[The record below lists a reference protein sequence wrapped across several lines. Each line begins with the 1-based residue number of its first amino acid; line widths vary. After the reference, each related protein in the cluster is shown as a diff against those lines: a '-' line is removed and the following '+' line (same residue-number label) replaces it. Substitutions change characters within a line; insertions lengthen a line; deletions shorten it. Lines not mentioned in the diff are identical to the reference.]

1 MARKDAA
8 RSSELPGTRL
18 VLVMTAICMTVVAYN
33 TTAVVTIL
41 PNLKSGFDLTPTE
54 LQWVMAVYT
63 VTGATFVPILGRL
76 GDLIG
81 KMKVFFFGMACFSVG
96 ALAVVLAPDAAI
108 LLAGRAAQGAGAAA
122 LFGTSL
128 SILTAATP
136 EAQRAS
142 VMGVWGA
149 MIGLGMSLGP
159 IVGGAFA
166 EYLNWRGVFVSDLI
180 LLAVAFLLGL
190 RVTRRGYVP
199 ERRKPGARFDTAGAV
214 ALVLLLGPLSFALS
228 NGERGGWTSPLTLLP
243 LGLTVAAAFALYFT
257 ERRLDDP
264 LIERRYFRHPRYL
277 MATLGMFLSGFVL
290 LCFFVYF
297 NLFVQSPAALDLS
310 AVQAGAAVLPLS
322 VMMFIVSTGAPRLLA
337 SVSFHWPIAIGMAC
351 LALGFLLLSG
361 TSNTTGYGEIW
372 WKLVIIGAGMGLSFS
387 LLPRVG
393 LRLLPEEHAGQG
405 SGVINTC
412 LYFGATLGSVVGGVA
427 AAMTVRSGLR
437 EVIAALP
444 AGSTQS
450 EGLARALAHGTPSE
464 VQQLL
469 AGLDPSAST
478 ALAAALRDVQD
489 NAFDSAIMVGAA
501 GALIGL
507 VLALWLL
514 RGPIPPLHSAAMQTQ
529 EEASQGP

>member
-1 MARKDAA
+1 MAGEEAA
-8 RSSELPGTRL
+8 ASSEYGGTRL
-18 VLVMTAICMTVVAYN
+18 VLAMTAICMTVVSYN

-41 PNLKSGFDLTPTE
+41 PNLKSDFDLTPTA

-63 VTGATFVPILGRL
+63 VTGATLVPILGRL
-76 GDLIG
+76 GDIVG
-81 KMKVFFFGMACFSVG
+81 KMKVFFSGMSCFFVG
-96 ALAVVLAPDAAI
+96 SLAVALAPDGAI

-128 SILTAATP
+128 SVLSAATP
-136 EAQRAS
+136 EAERAS
-142 VMGVWGA
+142 VTGVWGA

-159 IVGGAFA
+159 IVGGVFG
-166 EYLNWRGVFVSDLI
+166 EYLNWRGVFVSDLF
-180 LLAVAFLLGL
+180 LLALAFAIAL

-228 NGERGGWTSPLTLLP
+228 NGERAGWASPLTLLP
-243 LGLTVAAAFALYFT
+243 LALTAVAAFALYRT

-264 LIERRYFRHPRYL
+264 LIELGYFRHPRYL
-277 MATLGMFLSGFVL
+277 VATLGMFLSGFVFMG
-290 LCFFVYF
+290 FFVFF
-297 NLFVQSPAALDLS
+297 NLFVQSPAALGLS
-310 AVQAGAAVLPLS
+310 AVAAGAAVLPLS
-322 VMMFIVSTGAPRLLA
+322 AMMFVVSTVAPRVLA
-337 SVSFHWPIAIGMAC
+337 AVSFHWPISIGMAC
-351 LALGFLLLSG
+351 LVLGFLLLSVTG
-361 TSNTTGYGEIW
+361 NTTGYGEIW
-372 WKLVIIGAGMGLSFS
+372 WKLVIVGAGMGLAFS

-412 LYFGATLGSVVGGVA
+412 LYFGATLGSVIGGVVT
-427 AAMTVRSGLR
+427 AMTVRAGLH

-444 AGSTQS
+444 AGSTKS
-450 EGLARALAHGTPSE
+450 ESLAHALAHGSPSE

-469 AGLDPSAST
+469 AGLEPTTSAT
-478 ALAAALRDVQD
+478 LAAALRDLQD
-489 NAFDSAIMVGAA
+489 NAFDNVTLIGAA

-514 RGPIPPLHSAAMQTQ
+514 RGPVPPLHSAAAPARA
-529 EEASQGP
+529 ESP

>member
-1 MARKDAA
+1 MVREEAA
-8 RSSELPGTRL
+8 EPSELLGTRL

-76 GDLIG
+76 GDIVG
-81 KMKVFFFGMACFSVG
+81 KMKVFFFGMACFSAG
-96 ALAVVLAPDAAI
+96 SLAVVVAPDGAI

-128 SILTAATP
+128 SLLNAATP
-136 EAQRAS
+136 EERRAS
-142 VMGVWGA
+142 VTGIWGA

-159 IVGGAFA
+159 IVGGTFA
-166 EYLNWRGVFVSDLI
+166 DYLNWRGVFISDLV
-180 LLAVAFLLGL
+180 LLAIAFVLGL
-190 RVTRRGYVP
+190 RVARRGYVP
-199 ERRKPGARFDTAGAV
+199 ERRKPDAKFDTAGAV

-228 NGERGGWTSPLTLLP
+228 NGDRSGWTSPLTLLP
-243 LGLTVAAAFALYFT
+243 LALAAVAACALALT
-257 ERRLDDP
+257 ARRLDDP
-264 LIERRYFRHPRYL
+264 LIEWRYFRHPRYL
-277 MATLGMFLSGFVL
+277 MATLGMFFSGIS
-290 LCFFVYF
+290 FFCLFIYF
-297 NLFVQSPAALDLS
+297 NLFAQSAAALELS
-310 AVQAGAAVLPLS
+310 AVQAGAAILPLS
-322 VMMFIVSTGAPRLLA
+322 VMMFIVSTSAPRVLA
-337 SVSFHWPIAIGMAC
+337 PVSFRWPLTIGMAC
-351 LALGFLLLSG
+351 LALGFLLLSV
-361 TSNTTGYGEIW
+361 TSNTTGYSEIW

-412 LYFGATLGSVVGGVA
+412 LYFGATLGSVLGGVVT
-427 AAMTVRSGLR
+427 AMTVRSGLR

-450 EGLARALAHGTPSE
+450 EGLSRALAHGTPSQ

-469 AGLDPSAST
+469 AGLEPATST
-478 ALAAALRDVQD
+478 ALSAALRDLQD
-489 NAFDSAIMVGAA
+489 NAFDNAMMVGAA

-507 VLALWLL
+507 VLALLLL
-514 RGPIPPLHSAAMQTQ
+514 RGPVPPLRSAAALTQ
-529 EEASQGP
+529 GDAP